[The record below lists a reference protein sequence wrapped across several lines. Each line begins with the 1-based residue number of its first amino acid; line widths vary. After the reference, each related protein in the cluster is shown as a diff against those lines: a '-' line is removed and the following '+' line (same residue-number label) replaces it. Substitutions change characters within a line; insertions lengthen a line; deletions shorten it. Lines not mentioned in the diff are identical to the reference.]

1 LKRKIKDG
9 LISTIGDAIRE
20 AVKSGQLKARIIP
33 QVELQVPAKRE
44 HGDWATNV
52 AFKMAKDA
60 ELPPF
65 RVAEVIVKCIEA
77 RRRGVNLWER
87 VEPVKPGFI
96 NIYLS
101 RDALFEVLRQ
111 IEREGP
117 EYGRSNLGRGRRVQI
132 ELVSVNPTGPLHVGH
147 GRGAAVGDVLGNI
160 LEACGYRVSREY
172 YINDVGS
179 QMDILGKSTQVMY
192 RQLLGQDVR
201 LPEQGY
207 KGGYIVDLA
216 QGIIDQDGD
225 KYKDLSEAETLGFFR
240 EYAYRHIIE
249 GIKRDLGDFGVRFDS
264 WFSESSLYESGR
276 VEKVIRLLSAKG
288 YIYEKD
294 GALWF
299 RSSEF
304 CDDKDRVI
312 RRANG
317 AYTYLASDIAYHQSK
332 FERGFKKLI
341 NLWGADHHGYV
352 PRVKAAIQA
361 LGFRPDSLDV
371 LLYQLVKLWRGKRK
385 VSMSTRSGDFITLA
399 DLLGEV
405 GPEVARYFFLMRSFN
420 RHLDFDLELA
430 KKDSLENPV
439 YYIQYGHAR
448 ICSIFK
454 EAQRRGVKLLPIR
467 QVNLTLLNTPEELD
481 LMRKLALLPGVVASS
496 TRDYGVHRIPAYL
509 LDLAKS
515 FHSFYDRHRVIS
527 NDMALT
533 SARIVLMNLVRT
545 VLRNALNLLSIPA
558 PERM

>member
-20 AVKSGQLKARIIP
+20 AVRSGQLKARTIP

-52 AFKMAKDA
+52 AFKLAKDA

-87 VEPVKPGFI
+87 VEPAKPGFI

-101 RDALFEVLRQ
+101 RDALFKVLGQ

-117 EYGRSNLGRGRRVQI
+117 EYGRSNLGRGRKVQI

-147 GRGAAVGDVLGNI
+147 GRGAAVGDVLANI
-160 LEACGYRVSREY
+160 LQACGYRVSREY

-179 QMDILGKSTQVMY
+179 QMDILGKSTQARY

-201 LPEQGY
+201 LPEKGY
-207 KGGYIVDLA
+207 KGRYIVDLA

-225 KYKDLSEAETLGFFR
+225 KYKDLPDAETLGFFR

-249 GIKRDLGDFGVRFDS
+249 GIKKDLGDFGVRFDS

-276 VEKVIRLLSAKG
+276 VERVVRLLSAKG
-288 YIYEKD
+288 YIYEMD

-299 RSSEF
+299 RSTRF

-352 PRVKAAIQA
+352 PRIKAAIQA
-361 LGFRPDSLDV
+361 LGCRPDSLDV

-385 VSMSTRSGDFITLA
+385 VSMSTRSGEFITLA

-430 KKDSLENPV
+430 KKDSPENPV

-454 EAQRRGVKLLPIR
+454 EAQRRGIKLLPIR
-467 QVNLTLLNTPEELD
+467 QVDLTLLNTPEELD
-481 LMRKLALLPGVVASS
+481 LMRKLAVLPEVVASS
-496 TRDYGVHRIPAYL
+496 TRDYEVHRIPAYL

-515 FHSFYDRHRVIS
+515 LHSFYDRHRVIS
-527 NDMALT
+527 NDMALSST
-533 SARIVLMNLVRT
+533 RLVLMNSVRT